1 MKIYR
6 YPDGNIPLSRRNP
19 TANTM
24 KPGCSRDE
32 SMVVL
37 GKNSHT

>member
-1 MKIYR
+1 MKIYH
-6 YPDGNIPLSRRNP
+6 YPDDNIPPSRRNP
-19 TANTM
+19 TVNMM

>member
-6 YPDGNIPLSRRNP
+6 YPDGNILLSRRNP
-19 TANTM
+19 TVNVM
-24 KPGCSRDE
+24 KPGGSRDE